1 MIYENPWLYNEK
13 VFTSEDILDYYGF
26 CYIITNLDNA
36 KQYIGRKY
44 FYSTRKKKGI
54 KKRIKTESDWMDYY
68 GSSKSLKEII
78 SESTVDNFSREI
90 LSLHKTKGQV
100 NYTETKLLFQHDVL
114 EALNNKGERLYYNE
128 QIMNRYFAVNIS
140 PSKIIK

>member
-1 MIYENPWLYNEK
+1 
-13 VFTSEDILDYYGF
+13 
-26 CYIITNLDNA
+26 
-36 KQYIGRKY
+36 
-44 FYSTRKKKGI
+44 
-54 KKRIKTESDWMDYY
+54 MDYY